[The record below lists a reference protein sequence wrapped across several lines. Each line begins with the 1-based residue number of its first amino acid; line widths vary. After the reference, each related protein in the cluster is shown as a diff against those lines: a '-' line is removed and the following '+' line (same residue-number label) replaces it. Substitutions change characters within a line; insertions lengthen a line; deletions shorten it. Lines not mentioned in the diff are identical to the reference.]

1 MKGFLSVFVSVL
13 FAMSMGCAAK
23 SAQKTAADMPDPHAG
38 IFSQKCA
45 KCHEIKRVEEAH
57 ATKSKVEMVEIL
69 KRMQSKPDSGI
80 TDSQL
85 QMMIEQY

>member
-1 MKGFLSVFVSVL
+1 MKGFLSVFVCVL
-13 FAMSMGCAAK
+13 FAASIGCATK
-23 SAQKTAADMPDPHAG
+23 SAQKAAADMPDPHAG

-45 KCHEIKRVEEAH
+45 KCHQIEKVEDAH

-69 KRMQSKPDSGI
+69 KRMQTKPGSEI

-85 QMMIEQY
+85 QMLIQQY